1 VEIQTTRFQDRLKV
15 AFDVP
20 PELSSARVP
29 NLILQPLVEN
39 AIKHGVSSQPGCGK
53 VEISARK
60 EKGMLVLRV
69 RDDGPGLAHAPRP
82 GRSGLGLANTRARLE
97 QLYGDDQRLDLE
109 NIAEGGLEVTLG
121 LPFSVP
127 AAPEPSVPRPAP
139 AR

>member
-1 VEIQTTRFQDRLKV
+1 MYVEIQTTRFQDRLKV

-39 AIKHGVSSQPGCGK
+39 AIKHGVSSQPGSGK
-53 VEISARK
+53 VEISARR

-69 RDDGPGLAHAPRP
+69 RDDGPGLADSPRP
-82 GRSGLGLANTRARLE
+82 GGPGLGLANTRERLQ

-109 NIAEGGLEVTLG
+109 NVPEGGLEVTVG
-121 LPFSVP
+121 FPFS
-127 AAPEPSVPRPAP
+127 APRGTRPTPAP
-139 AR
+139 PG